1 MTARP
6 MGGFKVGQMRHRI
19 TLQVATESVDTNG
32 QVNRTWATDLFNEP
46 AQWIPTSGGETI
58 RGKQIEAGINA
69 IFIVRFRDDKYTPM
83 KRISFDEKT
92 FGIVHVKQIDGQR
105 RYIQLECKAV
115 DNG

>member
-1 MTARP
+1 MNGNP
-6 MGGFKVGQMRHRI
+6 KLGSMRHRI

-69 IFIVRFRDDKYTPM
+69 IFNVRHRDDKYTPM
-83 KRISFDEKT
+83 KRILFDGRYY
-92 FGIVHVKQIDGQR
+92 GIVHVKPISGLR
-105 RYIQLECKAV
+105 EFVQLECKAV